1 MRTLVCLLILLPAA
15 GAWGQSDDPDNA
27 ATWYAKAIQAFESL
41 PPQVLDTIYAYDW
54 SNPHAVVTDELR
66 LALAQAQPILRMTRK
81 GSRRAYSDFALDYGQ
96 GFELTLP
103 HLGRLRNIT
112 QLMRTDAI
120 VRLYDGDTSA
130 AAEEVATLYRLA
142 GHIGEDRV
150 VISSLVGNA
159 LFRAAEGITQ
169 IGFDRGAFT
178 SADSAKLLHAIKTL
192 GSNDPFDF
200 VGAIETEKD
209 FVVEWLRDKYVD
221 PADRLRMFDQFVS
234 ESDELTMI
242 AGLAMV
248 DQTEFEG
255 ALDQVERLMDR
266 VVEVFSMSDPVE
278 AQFELQQIRKEIR
291 RGDHGLLAMI
301 LVPAYSKIYERMI
314 QAEEQI
320 TERIARLEAIISGAA
335 TPAEL
340 ANAAVWYLRAIQMLN
355 TIEPTRRQQFRT
367 VVADPGQ
374 PIGEERAETLS
385 QAEAIVETLR
395 AGSQKSRCDFSIARR
410 RGPSAIPSY
419 LPGIREA
426 VRLLLADA
434 VRLLQQRETAA
445 AADRLVIGYRMSAHL
460 AGDKVITASLVS
472 HVMFTALDALA
483 GWALAQD
490 AFSDTQRSAL
500 LGAVETMSRK
510 DPFGYIAGITSA
522 REQVHK
528 WIVSS
533 APRIPGEDTP
543 RARELVRGLDGDQLL
558 YMLIVR
564 ASPADGGKPAQS
576 NSRDSL
582 RGLDDVIS
590 LENLT
595 LALTQ
600 AQDLR
605 RAIES
610 GAFDGLSDR
619 AVPEIANVRQRLA
632 SARADLRRS
641 VFSLKTKPTLK
652 SAPAK

>member
-130 AAEEVATLYRLA
+130 AAAEVATLYRLA

-178 SADSAKLLHAIKTL
+178 SADSAKLLQAIKTL

-209 FVVEWLRDKYVD
+209 FVVEWLRDKYAD
-221 PADRLRMFDQFVS
+221 PADRLRMFDQFAS

-278 AQFELQQIRKEIR
+278 AQFELHQIAKEIR
-291 RGDHGLLAMI
+291 RGDHGLLAVI
-301 LVPAYSKIYERMI
+301 LVPAFSKIYERMI
-314 QAEEQI
+314 QGEEQI
-320 TERIARLEAIISGAA
+320 TERTARLEAIISGAA

-410 RGPSAIPSY
+410 GRPSAIPSY

-564 ASPADGGKPAQS
+564 ASPADGSKPAQS

>member
-1 MRTLVCLLILLPAA
+1 MRALVCLLILLPAA

-27 ATWYAKAIQAFESL
+27 ATWYAKAIQRFESL
-41 PPQVLDTIYAYDW
+41 PPQILDTIYAYDW

-112 QLMRTDAI
+112 QLIRTDAI
-120 VRLYDGDTSA
+120 VRLHDGDTSA
-130 AAEEVATLYRLA
+130 AAAELATLYRLA
-142 GHIGEDRV
+142 GHVGEDRV

-178 SADSAKLLHAIKTL
+178 SADSAKLLKAIKTL

-209 FVVEWLRDKYVD
+209 FVVEWLRDKYAD

-234 ESDELTMI
+234 ESNELTMI
-242 AGLAMV
+242 AELAMV

-278 AQFELQQIRKEIR
+278 AQFELHQIGKEIR
-291 RGDHGLLAMI
+291 RGDHGLLAVI

-314 QAEEQI
+314 QAEELI
-320 TERIARLEAIISGAA
+320 TERTARLEAIISGAA

-374 PIGEERAETLS
+374 PIGEERAETLT
-385 QAEAIVETLR
+385 QAQAIVETLR

-410 RGPSAIPSY
+410 GGPSAIPSY

-434 VRLLQQRETAA
+434 VRLLQRGETAA

-522 REQVHK
+522 REQVQK

-533 APRIPGEDTP
+533 APRISGEDTP

-564 ASPADGGKPAQS
+564 ASPADGGKLAQS

-600 AQDLR
+600 AQDVR